1 MKASRRRDHGFPRRE
16 ALFFPSSVAR
26 TEGNGSWRTGMP
38 EVATKSVGV
47 HTVGRT
53 QFNERD
59 MLVLSRRC
67 GEEIVIG
74 ENIRVTVLST
84 HGGHVR
90 LGVTA
95 PRSVAVDREEIHE
108 RRNLMLDACDRPL
121 TDAVSL
127 QEFHDLLSVA
137 DLPRG

>member
-1 MKASRRRDHGFPRRE
+1 
-16 ALFFPSSVAR
+16 
-26 TEGNGSWRTGMP
+26 
-38 EVATKSVGV
+38 
-47 HTVGRT
+47 
-53 QFNERD
+53 